1 MQSNSCVYIIHINA
15 CGKASSPPPPSLGRL
30 QKKDQYITSTLTNPP
45 LTHTKL
51 PVKKH
56 SPTHTHTHCLA
67 LTYKEVGESML
78 ACV

>member
-15 CGKASSPPPPSLGRL
+15 GGKASSPPSLGRL
-30 QKKDQYITSTLTNPP
+30 QKKDQYITSTLTSPP

-51 PVKKH
+51 PVKKY
-56 SPTHTHTHCLA
+56 SATHTHTHCLA
-67 LTYKEVGESML
+67 LTCKGVVENML